1 MFLSDQFISDSDDPT
16 WRAIMKYCKHTSILV
31 IKKCKKRK
39 RFYFFHVILEEVFKD
54 SLVFQKQP
62 KEQISPLK

>member
-16 WRAIMKYCKHTSILV
+16 WRAIMKYCKHTSRLV

-39 RFYFFHVILEEVFKD
+39 RFYFFHVILEEVLIAWCFK
-54 SLVFQKQP
+54 S
-62 KEQISPLK
+62 SPRNRYPH